1 VRERIAIIILTRG
14 DSRRVEIADAIGDIL
29 HNRPYTPPRLSVARK
44 LLSAIPDK
52 GVDAA
57 IALYHQLRS
66 TEATAYDF
74 GETELNGLGYA
85 VLDRG
90 DAAGAIRIFELN
102 TRQYP
107 KSSNAFDSLGE
118 ACVRAGR
125 REDAVK
131 AYSRAIELDP
141 GNVNARSMLE
151 KLK

>member
-1 VRERIAIIILTRG
+1 V
-14 DSRRVEIADAIGDIL
+14 
-29 HNRPYTPPRLSVARK
+29 
-44 LLSAIPDK
+44 IPDK

-57 IALYHQLRS
+57 IALYQQLRS
-66 TEATAYDF
+66 TEATTYGF
-74 GETELNGLGYA
+74 GEAELNGLGYA

-102 TRQYP
+102 TQQYP

-118 ACVRAGR
+118 AFSKAGR